1 MTGNVKAARNA
12 LLNASRHNNAAEEL
26 YTYSDLIVDYLAQV
40 GVEYVFGIQGGAIE
54 PFYNAI
60 ARRRR
65 KGGMLDTSVG
75 DRAQSRKRDTLL
87 YGPQAV
93 FARHETGAAFMAE
106 GYYRESGKMGVCCAT
121 TGPGTTNLITG
132 VASAYAEFTPMLV
145 ITPQSALPSFGRSA
159 FQESTPDAV
168 NVVGMFDHCTRYNSM
183 VTHPDQLEGKLIT
196 AIAKAFQ
203 HPRGPVHLSIPTDIL
218 KTSLAFEP
226 IFMNIATQLR
236 EPWTVDSQ
244 ALSQFKTDVLA
255 SVSRHEK
262 LVLMLGHACGDAIVE
277 IERFAELCDAD
288 IISTPGGTRWINAH
302 NKRYKGVF
310 GFSGHPS
317 SRKALED
324 PQVGKIIAVGTGLG
338 ETSTAGWDRALL
350 NNKLIH
356 VESCADN
363 FVQSP
368 MARLHVF
375 GNKRAIFKEVVAAL
389 EQFQATNAPLAD
401 QSRLPA
407 SADNEDDI
415 DPKKLPEQLEYLNG
429 RAAFDDSTPIKPQ
442 RLMHFLSSHLPS
454 HTRYF
459 LDTGNSWAWGLH
471 YLHLR
476 LPGNLR
482 IAMNFG
488 SMGWAIGAAVGSA
501 LACNEPTVCITGDG
515 SVLMSGQEITVALE
529 RKLPLI
535 FLVLN
540 DSAYGMIK
548 HGQRLGT
555 AERVGWQ
562 LPVTDFAGMAK
573 AMGANGIVINSSA
586 DLQAIDFEAVF
597 ESNKPTL
604 LDVRIDPNE
613 IPPMGERVKIL
624 QEM

>member
-1 MTGNVKAARNA
+1 MTGNVKTAQNA
-12 LLNASRHNNAAEEL
+12 LLRTSRHNSDAEQL

-106 GYYRESGKMGVCCAT
+106 GYYLESGKLGVCCAT

-183 VTHPDQLEGKLIT
+183 ISHPDQLEGKLIT

-203 HPRGPVHLSIPTDIL
+203 QPRGPVHLSIPTDVL
-218 KTSLAFEP
+218 KARLDYEP
-226 IFMNIATQLR
+226 VFMNIATQMR
-236 EPWTVDSQ
+236 EPWTVDAQ
-244 ALSQFKTDVLA
+244 AIGQFKADVLA
-255 SVSRHEK
+255 SVARKEK
-262 LVLMLGHACGDAIVE
+262 LVLMLGHASGDAIVE

-288 IISTPGGTRWINAH
+288 IISTPGGARWVNAH

-317 SRKALED
+317 SRKALEN

-356 VESCADN
+356 VESSADN

-375 GNKRAIFKEVVAAL
+375 GNKRAIFRELLSAL
-389 EQFQATNAPLAD
+389 EQYRASNTPPENH
-401 QSRLPA
+401 SRLPVR
-407 SADNEDDI
+407 ADNEDEI
-415 DPKKLPEQLEYLNG
+415 DPSILPEQLEYLNG
-429 RAAFDDSTPIKPQ
+429 QSAFDDSAPIKPQ
-442 RLMHFLSSHLPS
+442 RLMHFLSSRLPS
-454 HTRYF
+454 HTRFF
-459 LDTGNSWAWGLH
+459 LDTGNAWAWGLH

-488 SMGWAIGAAVGSA
+488 SMGWAIGASVGSA
-501 LACNEPTVCITGDG
+501 IAGNEPTVCITGDG

-529 RKLPLI
+529 RKLPVI

-555 AERVGWQ
+555 AERFGWQ
-562 LPVTDFAGMAK
+562 IPVTDFAAMAD
-573 AMGANGIVINSSA
+573 AMGANGIVINTVA
-586 DLQAIDFEAVF
+586 DLEALDFDALF
-597 ESNKPTL
+597 AMQKPTM
-604 LDVRIDPNE
+604 LDVRIDQNE